1 MGQKKRFT
9 GANDNDYY
17 CDAFRGGHQPLILS
31 LRRHDIAHIASS
43 VYLASS
49 GAGFFFALFSAAS
62 AFNKSAA
69 LPLFHSIEIFEQ
81 RHEFFTLS
89 YSAGRTRL

>member
-1 MGQKKRFT
+1 MWKARHCSHCFQ
-9 GANDNDYY
+9 
-17 CDAFRGGHQPLILS
+17 CLLS
-31 LRRHDIAHIASS
+31 QLGCW
-43 VYLASS
+43 L
-49 GAGFFFALFSAAS
+49 FFALFSAVS

-69 LPLFHSIEIFEQ
+69 HQLFHSIEIFEQ